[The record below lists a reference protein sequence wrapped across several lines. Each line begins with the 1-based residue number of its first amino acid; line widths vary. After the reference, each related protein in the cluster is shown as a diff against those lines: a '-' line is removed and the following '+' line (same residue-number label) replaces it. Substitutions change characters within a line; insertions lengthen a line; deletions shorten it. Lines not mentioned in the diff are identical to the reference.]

1 MLGSSYVLTTTD
13 IENLHPWTH
22 AELEQVLDDAF
33 RSGDT
38 SAISTVNMFV
48 DSSLKKP
55 IRKILKFL
63 GENSDVSGGTMDE
76 PNTISEHA
84 EILHHIFTDFLVE
97 GFGHHFDPSQPM
109 WSESVWRTRCFVDFL
124 WKHVEYPTGDSDDEC
139 LASLHNGPGPAGFQ

>member
-63 GENSDVSGGTMDE
+63 GENS
-76 PNTISEHA
+76 
-84 EILHHIFTDFLVE
+84 
-97 GFGHHFDPSQPM
+97 
-109 WSESVWRTRCFVDFL
+109 R
-124 WKHVEYPTGDSDDEC
+124 
-139 LASLHNGPGPAGFQ
+139 